1 MTGVFGE
8 VAEVYDRV
16 RPGYPA
22 EIASLIL
29 AYHGAA
35 PAHVVEIG
43 AGTGKGTEVLLRLGA
58 PITCVEPDARMA
70 ALLAAKFPHLGVYV
84 GAFEQ
89 WTPPPG
95 GVPVIGCALAWHW
108 LDPLTRNRRAHAA
121 LAPGGTLAVF
131 GHTYGY
137 ADTAHGNAI
146 GAALRSVAPS
156 VTERP
161 EDWAREDIAG
171 SGLFVD
177 VTTEVLRR
185 PVELAKEQYLELLQT
200 FGPYRTTAPELRAR
214 GLAAVGSVL
223 DAIGGAVVLDLRT
236 TLVLARRPAFHR

>member
-1 MTGVFGE
+1 MARVFGE
-8 VAEVYDRV
+8 VADVYDRV

-22 EIASLIL
+22 EIASSIL
-29 AYHGAA
+29 AYHGAE
-35 PAHVVEIG
+35 PAHVVEVG
-43 AGTGKGTEVLLRLGA
+43 AGTGKGTEVLVRLGA
-58 PITCVEPDARMA
+58 PMTCVEPDPGMA
-70 ALLAAKFPHLGVYV
+70 AVLTAKFPQLDVHV
-84 GAFEQ
+84 GAFER

-95 GVPVIGCALAWHW
+95 GVPVICCALAWHW
-108 LDPLTRNRRAHAA
+108 LDPATRNHRAHAA

-137 ADTAHGNAI
+137 ADPAHADAI
-146 GAALRSVAPS
+146 GAALRSVDPS
-156 VTERP
+156 VTERA
-161 EDWAREDIAG
+161 ETWARDDIAG

-185 PVELAKEQYLELLQT
+185 PVELTKRQYLELLQT
-200 FGPYRTTAPELRAR
+200 FGPYRTKPPEVRAR

-236 TLVLARRPAFHR
+236 TLVLARRPDR

>member
-1 MTGVFGE
+1 MTRVFGE
-8 VAEVYDRV
+8 VADVYDRV

-22 EIASLIL
+22 EIASSIL
-29 AYHGAA
+29 AYHGAE
-35 PAHVVEIG
+35 PAQVVEIG

-58 PITCVEPDARMA
+58 PMTCVEPDPRMA
-70 ALLAAKFPHLGVYV
+70 AVLTAKFPQLEVHV
-84 GAFEQ
+84 GAFER

-108 LDPLTRNRRAHAA
+108 LDPLTRNHRAHAA

-137 ADTAHGNAI
+137 ADPAHADAI
-146 GAALRSVAPS
+146 GAALRSVDPS
-156 VTERP
+156 VTERA
-161 EDWAREDIAG
+161 ETWARDDIAG
-171 SGLFVD
+171 SGLFAD

-185 PVELAKEQYLELLQT
+185 QAELAKQQYLELLQT
-200 FGPYRTTAPELRAR
+200 FGPYRTKPPELRAR

-223 DAIGGAVVLDLRT
+223 DAIGGTVVLDLRT
-236 TLVLARRPAFHR
+236 TLVLARRPDR